1 MVVRPTC
8 ISFGKSEE
16 INIETLETL
25 KIVLVVLRYGRMGET
40 FNILEEKSDG
50 ASVLLNDWIS
60 IGSIR

>member
-1 MVVRPTC
+1 MVRPTC

-16 INIETLETL
+16 INLETLETL

-50 ASVLLNDWIS
+50 ASVLLNDWIA
-60 IGSIR
+60 IGIIR